1 MEIDKIIEGLQKQ
14 KLLILPKEN
23 LDEILNNGTVLE
35 DKDTLMSDHIRI
47 IKLNE
52 IILIQEIT
60 SKNELAVRIAES
72 IEQAKH
78 FVNERMETYER
89 MWDGCGCKVN
99 YYE

>member
-1 MEIDKIIEGLQKQ
+1 MKIDELVDKLKIQ
-14 KLLILPKEN
+14 KLLILPLEN
-23 LDEILNNGTVLE
+23 LSEILKQVTVIE

-78 FVNERMETYER
+78 FVNESR
-89 MWDGCGCKVN
+89 V
-99 YYE
+99 